1 MLPHDILKVAT
12 RFGAETL
19 GLEKELGSL
28 EVSKLADLVIL
39 DKDPLEN
46 IRNTTTIKYVMKN
59 GKLYDGDNLDEV
71 WPEEKRLPEMWWH
84 LKK

>member
-1 MLPHDILKVAT
+1 VAT

-19 GLEKELGSL
+19 GLENEVGSL

-59 GKLYDGDNLDEV
+59 GKLYNGDNLDEV